1 MKNSMKKK
9 YVKPE
14 VAVTAYLYEG
24 FLCATMTKNVRFGN
38 VHDKY
43 GTAGWLDEGYTDQQ
57 VELDDGRPEG
67 GEAISIVDDS
77 SGDLDSRSKGG
88 GLWADDDEDW

>member
-1 MKNSMKKK
+1 MKNNMKKK

-43 GTAGWLDEGYTDQQ
+43 GTAGWLDEGYTGEH
-57 VELDDGRPEG
+57 VELDDDRLEG
-67 GEAISIVDDS
+67 GEAISIVDDT